1 MQFRGKLSEK
11 LKYSTFLRVLFD
23 GIAKLGLRLTPYY
36 VVSEGIWGNSI
47 PALEKEREDYTPR
60 LLDEDDMKL
69 LNRLRPKAISVEQLI
84 QRLKDGHFCL
94 GLIHEGKVVA
104 FNWANPHESS
114 GSLCRFRLFANE
126 AYLYDMF
133 TVHAHRGKKLAPYL
147 RCQTYRLL
155 SRKGMTQIYSISDAF
170 NTPSVRF
177 KKRLNAR
184 FVKLGISVTLLNRH
198 KFNFT
203 LRESPEFKNR
213 AKGKGYRE

>member
-1 MQFRGKLSEK
+1 MQIRGKLAEK
-11 LKYSTFLRVLFD
+11 LKHSTFLRVLFD
-23 GIAKLGLRLTPYY
+23 GIAKFGLRLTPYY
-36 VVSEGIWGNSI
+36 VVHEGIWGNSI
-47 PALEKEREDYTPR
+47 PALEKERDDYTPR

-69 LNRLRPKAISVEQLI
+69 LNHLRPTAFSAEQLI

-114 GSLCRFRLFANE
+114 GNLCHFRLFANE

-147 RCQTYRLL
+147 RYQTYRLL
-155 SRKGMTQIYSISDAF
+155 SRKGMKQIYSISDAF

-184 FVKLGISVTLLNRH
+184 FVKLGISVTLLNRY

-213 AKGKGYRE
+213 TEGMDPRE